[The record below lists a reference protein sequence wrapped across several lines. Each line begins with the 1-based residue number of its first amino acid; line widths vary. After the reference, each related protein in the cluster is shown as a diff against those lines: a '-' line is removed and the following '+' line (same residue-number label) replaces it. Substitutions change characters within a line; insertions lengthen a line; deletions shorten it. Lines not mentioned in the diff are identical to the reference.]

1 MTTLNNIITAANQSE
16 YATRHGTQMHARL
29 QKITQSDIISPTDDI
44 AKSISAN
51 SELRKI
57 FLDTSLTEVP
67 VAGTINGRF
76 ISRRI
81 DRMHIDH
88 QNKTIQI
95 LDYKTD
101 TDPNIRRSAYIYQ
114 IREYIDLVRAIYPDY
129 TVYGYILWTHDFSL
143 ERI

>member
-44 AKSISAN
+44 AKFISAN

-88 QNKTIQI
+88 QNKTIHI

-101 TDPNIRRSAYIYQ
+101 IDPNIRRSAYIYQ

-129 TVYGYILWTHDFSL
+129 TVSGYILWTHDFSL

>member
-1 MTTLNNIITAANQSE
+1 MTTLNNIITAATQSE
-16 YATRHGTQMHARL
+16 YATRHGTQMHVRL

-44 AKSISAN
+44 AKFISAN

-88 QNKTIQI
+88 QNKTIKI

-129 TVYGYILWTHDFSL
+129 NIYGYILWTHDFSL

>member
-67 VAGTINGRF
+67 IAGTINGRF

-88 QNKTIQI
+88 KNKTIQI